1 MGYDNRVDILAFLM
15 KKKPYEIKQSSDVQS
30 LKGDIMQALAAST
43 HPSLIYDMQDLLW
56 RE

>member
-30 LKGDIMQALAAST
+30 LKGDIMQALAASI
-43 HPSLIYDMQDLLW
+43 HPSHTYDMQDLLW